1 MKVIYVDKLK
11 YEGRLPKGEPTL
23 ILMPFPQPAANP
35 AKRIA
40 AGSEEIP
47 RPAQF
52 SAQRAGNGAV
62 RGISELVRVVGLEPT
77 RLTA

>member
-1 MKVIYVDKLK
+1 MRFQASVMMQIEK
-11 YEGRLPKGEPTL
+11 RMRRTHPSQSAPS
-23 ILMPFPQPAANP
+23 P
-35 AKRIA
+35 AKRVGA
-40 AGSEEIP
+40 ESEEIP

-52 SAQRAGNGAV
+52 SALRAGNGAV